1 MQNQEHSERTPLSY
15 EVQLDSINVRL
26 DAIQAFLGEMKEQ
39 VESYQLNFKNVDLEK
54 LISPQEM
61 KLIAD
66 RLHEAGQ
73 AMRKAIEMNPNS
85 LKQEDK
91 KQIKQD
97 T

>member
-1 MQNQEHSERTPLSY
+1 MQNQEHSERTSLSY
-15 EVQLDSINVRL
+15 EVQLDSINVRM

-39 VESYQLNFKNVDLEK
+39 VESYQLNFKNLDLEK

-73 AMRKAIEMNPNS
+73 AMRKAIEMNPSS
-85 LKQEDK
+85 LKQTDQ
-91 KQIKQD
+91 KQATK
-97 T
+97 